1 MASGEANY
9 KVGLKTDKFNG
20 EGWYMWRHKMEM
32 VLVSSDLWDIVTG
45 EEPIPENEE
54 QGGSTISKWK
64 KRDRKAQAEISLH
77 LSDSQLPLVMRL
89 KTSKDMWDALKNQY
103 ERKSMQNVIFFK
115 RKYRDAKMKEGEDM
129 LKHINKHQEIVD
141 QLVAVGAEIS
151 EQEQVWELL
160 LSLPESYD
168 NLVNALEFSDDLTL
182 PVLRQRLLLEEQ
194 KRKQRA
200 MEGRSE
206 EALASSKDP
215 SRNNNFSRVRQK
227 GPNRT
232 ANRIPNRSAIQ
243 CYNCGKYGHIAKEC
257 HGTKRKQSA
266 NSAISQSANQA
277 FIVQTCVTR
286 SEEKCKREWFIDSG
300 ASQHMCCVREYFQGY
315 KELASPEK
323 VRLANDTMISGV
335 GIGSVIWEDKE
346 LNETTTIKN
355 VLFVPELSQ
364 NLISVK
370 KITQAGYKVEF
381 SGTTCKVKSK
391 DLQHIIV
398 KGRIYPGGNLYQLD
412 GDVISNC
419 AQASITKN
427 ESNLSLWNR
436 RLGHINKESLINMQ
450 SKEMVKGLAIKGT
463 DNEVACEGCL
473 LGKQCRESFPKRSE
487 SRATDVLEIIHSD
500 VCGPMENV
508 SIGGSRYFLTFT
520 DDFSRYTFAYFLK
533 NKSEVPQYFKE
544 FVTMAE
550 KQTGKS
556 VKVLRS
562 DNGTEY
568 TNNAMSSFLKD
579 KGIVRQLT
587 APYTPQQNGVSER
600 KNRTIV
606 ESARCMLHYAG
617 LSYKF
622 WAEAVNNAVYVLNA
636 TSTTSL
642 NGKVPFEVFYG
653 KKPSV
658 SHYRTF
664 GCDCYAFISKEK
676 RTKWAPKSCKCY
688 FLGYSSQ
695 TKGYRLFE
703 PKTGKVIVSRDVKF
717 NENSFS
723 DRVQHGHEI
732 ELEIEQEVPKDTAE
746 KDVQK
751 EKETTNETEQ
761 EEPIVEVVNERQQ
774 EVNENQE
781 QDIRKSSRVRQQPER
796 YGEWLEDDVLNEI
809 LYANSANTTE
819 PTTYKEAVESPEN
832 EKWKTAMQS
841 EYDSLMK
848 NETWKLVK
856 LPENRDAIG
865 SKWVFKIKR
874 NADGSIDRYK
884 ARLVAQ
890 GYSQK
895 EGIDFEETFSPVAR
909 FTSIRTILALANELN
924 LEVHQ
929 MDVQTAF
936 LHGKLSEEIYME
948 QPRGFEKAG
957 SENLVCKLEK
967 GLYGLKQASRC
978 WFLTIDEFL
987 QDNSYK
993 QCDGDRCVYLKA
1005 VGDKFLI
1012 LALYVDDVILATNSL
1027 QLLKSEKEKLMKRFA
1042 MKDLGEAKFCLGI
1055 QIIRKRKEGKMLL
1068 LQKSYLENLLVKF
1081 GMQDSKPIS
1090 TPQDLGMKLSKNEG
1104 EPIDIK
1110 RYQAAIGGLTYAVCA
1125 TRPDLAAALSSLNQY
1140 SSNPSQEH
1148 WKAVKRVLRYIKGT
1162 LDYGLLYQSSQ
1173 NGNVQ
1178 LKGYVDADWGGA
1190 ETRKSISGYL
1200 FSLGNNLVS
1209 WASKRQATTALS
1221 TTEAEYVAASSAGQE
1236 AVWLRLLL
1244 QSLGFE
1250 QKKATVIQEDNQG
1263 CIALSKNPKFHA
1275 RTKHIDIK
1283 HHYIRDLVTTNQID
1297 LSYCASHKMVADVLT
1312 KPLPKEQFERFR
1324 NRMQVKN
1331 EV

>member
-1 MASGEANY
+1 
-9 KVGLKTDKFNG
+9 
-20 EGWYMWRHKMEM
+20 
-32 VLVSSDLWDIVTG
+32 
-45 EEPIPENEE
+45 
-54 QGGSTISKWK
+54 
-64 KRDRKAQAEISLH
+64 
-77 LSDSQLPLVMRL
+77 
-89 KTSKDMWDALKNQY
+89 
-103 ERKSMQNVIFFK
+103 
-115 RKYRDAKMKEGEDM
+115 
-129 LKHINKHQEIVD
+129 
-141 QLVAVGAEIS
+141 
-151 EQEQVWELL
+151 
-160 LSLPESYD
+160 
-168 NLVNALEFSDDLTL
+168 
-182 PVLRQRLLLEEQ
+182 
-194 KRKQRA
+194 
-200 MEGRSE
+200 
-206 EALASSKDP
+206 
-215 SRNNNFSRVRQK
+215 
-227 GPNRT
+227 
-232 ANRIPNRSAIQ
+232 
-243 CYNCGKYGHIAKEC
+243 
-257 HGTKRKQSA
+257 
-266 NSAISQSANQA
+266 
-277 FIVQTCVTR
+277 
-286 SEEKCKREWFIDSG
+286 
-300 ASQHMCCVREYFQGY
+300 
-315 KELASPEK
+315 
-323 VRLANDTMISGV
+323 
-335 GIGSVIWEDKE
+335 
-346 LNETTTIKN
+346 
-355 VLFVPELSQ
+355 
-364 NLISVK
+364 
-370 KITQAGYKVEF
+370 
-381 SGTTCKVKSK
+381 
-391 DLQHIIV
+391 
-398 KGRIYPGGNLYQLD
+398 
-412 GDVISNC
+412 
-419 AQASITKN
+419 
-427 ESNLSLWNR
+427 
-436 RLGHINKESLINMQ
+436 
-450 SKEMVKGLAIKGT
+450 
-463 DNEVACEGCL
+463 
-473 LGKQCRESFPKRSE
+473 
-487 SRATDVLEIIHSD
+487 
-500 VCGPMENV
+500 MENV

-520 DDFSRYTFAYFLK
+520 DDFSRYTFVYFLK
-533 NKSEVPQYFKE
+533 NKSEVPQCFKE

-587 APYTPQQNGVSER
+587 APYAPQQNGVSER

-617 LSYKF
+617 LLYKF

-653 KKPSV
+653 KKSSV

-761 EEPIVEVVNERQQ
+761 EEPIVKVLNERQQ

-781 QDIRKSSRVRQQPER
+781 QDIRKSSRFRQQPER

-978 WFLTIDEFL
+978 WF
-987 QDNSYK
+987 
-993 QCDGDRCVYLKA
+993 
-1005 VGDKFLI
+1005 
-1012 LALYVDDVILATNSL
+1012 
-1027 QLLKSEKEKLMKRFA
+1027 
-1042 MKDLGEAKFCLGI
+1042 
-1055 QIIRKRKEGKMLL
+1055 
-1068 LQKSYLENLLVKF
+1068 
-1081 GMQDSKPIS
+1081 
-1090 TPQDLGMKLSKNEG
+1090 
-1104 EPIDIK
+1104 
-1110 RYQAAIGGLTYAVCA
+1110 
-1125 TRPDLAAALSSLNQY
+1125 
-1140 SSNPSQEH
+1140 
-1148 WKAVKRVLRYIKGT
+1148 
-1162 LDYGLLYQSSQ
+1162 
-1173 NGNVQ
+1173 
-1178 LKGYVDADWGGA
+1178 
-1190 ETRKSISGYL
+1190 
-1200 FSLGNNLVS
+1200 
-1209 WASKRQATTALS
+1209 
-1221 TTEAEYVAASSAGQE
+1221 
-1236 AVWLRLLL
+1236 
-1244 QSLGFE
+1244 
-1250 QKKATVIQEDNQG
+1250 
-1263 CIALSKNPKFHA
+1263 
-1275 RTKHIDIK
+1275 
-1283 HHYIRDLVTTNQID
+1283 
-1297 LSYCASHKMVADVLT
+1297 
-1312 KPLPKEQFERFR
+1312 
-1324 NRMQVKN
+1324 
-1331 EV
+1331 